1 MIRKPT
7 KPIIMATKKRPFQA
21 LASTEAY
28 KLSPKDLRHV
38 IPRAPT
44 KVVNS
49 DKGVEIGTQA
59 SALTTVRRTV
69 TTKTTYEENG
79 RNVEIIEVVEQVL

>member
-1 MIRKPT
+1 MNT
-7 KPIIMATKKRPFQA
+7 TKKVKEDKVGQIIEGMKQA
-21 LASTEAY
+21 GRKAY